1 MPTYYALYIN
11 DTIKTIF
18 SSMYEFHKWVE
29 VIYKPMH
36 RNIKDLNICV
46 KYLENMYE
54 DDNYSL
60 YLLVTESKD
69 KIDHKFFSTTDD
81 LKKEFTK
88 LEKDKNIKKMT
99 GIRIVINYT
108 YEDCLKEG
116 IIYKYPNSLNFIN
129 KL

>member
-88 LEKDKNIKKMT
+88 RDPEQSGFVELSKTDSTSIRWFTCSAMVLPKKKQKM
-99 GIRIVINYT
+99 
-108 YEDCLKEG
+108 L
-116 IIYKYPNSLNFIN
+116 
-129 KL
+129 